1 MTDQRGSNLSRL
13 QDFLFDRF
21 FSDKKFSGRGFL
33 ASVFGGWGIELIYG
47 LSAEHDL
54 RSGIRTFSLLWFA
67 SGAAFFAGTIG
78 GFLFGVPKSV
88 SNPANTPAPPP
99 KSPYESP
106 YKINT
111 NLEEISDWLT
121 KIILGLGL
129 VHLDKVIR
137 FVDSIGQEAAT
148 AIGQAQGAKL
158 IAISAMI
165 YGFVCGFIVVYIWT
179 RTTLRV
185 DFEEIERNLDD
196 GKAQVKNQ
204 GPEGPSTL
212 TAPGSQGGS

>member
-1 MTDQRGSNLSRL
+1 MTDDRGSNLSRL
-13 QDFLFDRF
+13 QEFFLDRIS
-21 FSDKKFSGRGFL
+21 SDKKFSGRGFL

-47 LSAEHDL
+47 LTAEHDL

-88 SNPANTPAPPP
+88 SNPANTSVPPT
-99 KSPYESP
+99 KSP

-185 DFEEIERNLDD
+185 DFEDIERNLE
-196 GKAQVKNQ
+196 NE
-204 GPEGPSTL
+204 EG
-212 TAPGSQGGS
+212 AR